1 MKKAKKKN
9 QDMLWLAEKI
19 VDAYNEYGF
28 ISAVIFGKQGSGKTT
43 YAMKA
48 MRDVFYKLYNLNTK
62 DEAWEY
68 VKKYYFFEL
77 PEALEL
83 IYNAF
88 ENNERI
94 PVLLFDD
101 AGIWLSKYQW
111 YEKYMIVF
119 YKFYALAR
127 TRVSAILFT
136 SPSPDDI
143 ALFLREKGWIQIR
156 IKWSNKK
163 DRIAQADLYK
173 KVFDRDSKGNITTRA
188 DYTALDQFKVQLPD
202 GFLNEYLEKRRE
214 TERKL
219 LEELKELLASYKE
232 NKAVTQSS

>member
-1 MKKAKKKN
+1 MKRAKKKS

-28 ISAVIFGKQGSGKTT
+28 ISAVIFGKQGAGKTT

-77 PEALEL
+77 PEALEV

-94 PVLLFDD
+94 PVILFDD

-111 YEKYMIVF
+111 YEKYMVLF
-119 YKFYALAR
+119 YKLYALIR
-127 TRVSAILFT
+127 TRVSAVIFT

-163 DRIAQADLYK
+163 HRIAEADLYK
-173 KVFDRDSKGNITTRA
+173 KVFDRDSKGNIITKA
-188 DYTALDQFKVQLPD
+188 EYTALDQFKVQLSD
-202 GFLNEYLEKRRE
+202 DFFNEYLTKRRE

-219 LEELKELLASYKE
+219 LEELRQILATFREK
-232 NKAVTQSS
+232 

>member
-1 MKKAKKKN
+1 MKKAKKKDQN
-9 QDMLWLAEKI
+9 MLWLAEKI
-19 VDAYNEYGF
+19 VDAYNGYGF

-43 YAMKA
+43 YALKA
-48 MRDVFYKLYNLNTK
+48 MRDAFYKLYNLSTK
-62 DEAWEY
+62 DDAWEY

-77 PEALEL
+77 PEALEV

-88 ENNERI
+88 ENDQRI
-94 PVLLFDD
+94 PVILFDD

-111 YEKYMIVF
+111 FEKYMIVF
-119 YKFYALAR
+119 YKLYALIR
-127 TRVSAILFT
+127 TRVSAVIFT

-163 DRIAQADLYK
+163 DRIAEADLYK
-173 KVFDRDSKGNITTRA
+173 KVFDRDSKGNITTRTE
-188 DYTALDQFKVQLPD
+188 YTALDQFKVQLPD
-202 GFLNEYLEKRRE
+202 GFLNEYLIKRRE

-232 NKAVTQSS
+232 NKAVSQAS

>member
-1 MKKAKKKN
+1 MRKAKKKDQN
-9 QDMLWLAEKI
+9 MLWLAEKI
-19 VDAYNEYGF
+19 IDAYNEYGF

-48 MRDVFYKLYNLNTK
+48 MRDVFYKLYNLSTK
-62 DEAWEY
+62 DDAWQY
-68 VKKYYFFEL
+68 VRKYYFFEL
-77 PEALEL
+77 PDALEV

-88 ENNERI
+88 ENDQRI
-94 PVLLFDD
+94 PVILFDD

-119 YKFYALAR
+119 YKLYALIR
-127 TRVSAILFT
+127 TRVSAVIFT

-163 DRIAQADLYK
+163 DRIAEADLYK
-173 KVFDRDSKGNITTRA
+173 KVFDRDSRGNIITKA
-188 DYTALDQFKVQLPD
+188 EYTALDQFKVQLPD
-202 GFLNEYLEKRRE
+202 NFLKEYLEKRRE

-219 LEELKELLASYKE
+219 LDELRQILASYKE
-232 NKAVTQSS
+232 NKAMSEAS

>member
-1 MKKAKKKN
+1 MKRAKKKS

-43 YAMKA
+43 YAFKT
-48 MRDVFYKLYNLNTK
+48 MRDVFYKLYNLSSK
-62 DEAWEY
+62 DEAWQY

-77 PEALEL
+77 PEALEV
-83 IYNAF
+83 IYDAF
-88 ENNERI
+88 EKDERI

-163 DRIAQADLYK
+163 DRIAEADLYK
-173 KVFDRDSKGNITTRA
+173 KVFTRDSKGNIITKP

-202 GFLNEYLEKRRE
+202 DFLNEYLTKRRE

-232 NKAVTQSS
+232 NKAVAQAS